1 MEADCPFCEIAAGEG
16 DAAEVHRTDDAVAF
30 LDANPAVDGHTLVIP
45 TSHCEEISIASEP
58 TRQAVFDAVGHVSA
72 ALEQALDPDGFS
84 VFHTSGPLVG
94 RIDHAHVHIL
104 PRSGDDGVSLSLER
118 DSLEGEQAETLA
130 ARIRSNS

>member
-1 MEADCPFCEIAAGEG
+1 MEADCPFCEIVAGRG
-16 DAAEVHRTDDAVAF
+16 DAAEVYRTDETVAF

-45 TSHCEEISIASEP
+45 TSHHTEIATAPEP
-58 TRQAVFDAVGHVSA
+58 TRQAVFDAVGHVSD

-94 RIDHAHVHIL
+94 RIDHAHVHVL
-104 PRSGDDGVSLSLER
+104 PRSGDDGISLSLER
-118 DSLEGEQAETLA
+118 DSLEAEQAETLA

>member
-1 MEADCPFCEIAAGEG
+1 MDADCPFCEIAAGRG

-45 TSHCEEISIASEP
+45 TTHCEELATASEP
-58 TRQAVFDAVGHVSA
+58 TRQAVFDAVGHVSD
-72 ALEQALDPDGFS
+72 ALDRALDPDGFS

-94 RIDHAHVHIL
+94 TVHHAHVHVL
-104 PRSGDDGVSLSLER
+104 PRSGDDEISLSLER
-118 DSLEGEQAETLA
+118 HSLEAERAEALA